1 MNFDQTQSQSDH
13 DQNRARELSERPTRP
28 PLEVPGYETRQFLG
42 SGAYGEVWV
51 AIDKNTGR
59 RVAIKFLT
67 HRTAM
72 DWALLSGEV
81 EKLIF
86 LSADRYVVQLLD
98 VGWEAE
104 PPYYVME
111 YVESG
116 SLEQLLER
124 TPKSLSVEGAVQL
137 FREIVIGVA
146 HAHRKGILHCDL
158 KPANIL
164 LDHDRRPRL
173 ADFGQSRLSHDQ
185 RPSLGTLF
193 YMAPEQADMHAIPD
207 AGWDIYALGAVLY
220 RMLTGTPPFRDD
232 KTLSDLDSSSDLA
245 DRLSRYRKLI
255 EQAVRPRAHRLVHGV
270 DRILADIVDRCL
282 ERNPELR
289 YRDAQDILD
298 AIDERERNHHRR
310 PLVILGIVGPLL
322 LLSILS
328 LFAWRGYDRAIRNTE
343 QAIATTTQGSNQLTA
358 KFAAEVV
365 SYRISHRFLGV
376 EDVASR
382 PEVLATFAKIQHDA
396 NIGKLVEQLKRT
408 NIPDGERESYR
419 NQFLQNDVRKEFDRL
434 LESYMSDSTL
444 PEASSWFVTDRDGL
458 QIATAFGTRPGQSVV
473 GGNFSWRSYFN
484 GIKDY
489 ADDERKPI
497 LQKTHLSDVFKSQAT
512 NTWKIAISTPIRDPL
527 SQESVGLIALSVEL
541 GAFTDF
547 VKTKDQFAAIVDSRE
562 GEHYGQI
569 LQHPLFNQILE
580 TEAKLPLDIF
590 DYRVPLADMLSR
602 PQQIYTDPLG
612 EHPLG
617 QEFRRKWIA
626 SLEPV
631 RLTGDRDS
639 RKDPSAADESQST
652 GLVVLVQDDY
662 DAATTPVR
670 RLHGELLPLG
680 LWALLATTV
689 ATCLLWLFVYRSM
702 RANRAKSLVQA
713 AHDNPALHNLETIE
727 LPAPLR

>member
-1 MNFDQTQSQSDH
+1 MNFDQTQPQSDH
-13 DQNRARELSERPTRP
+13 DQKRARELSERPTRP

-98 VGWEAE
+98 VGWDAE

-116 SLEQLLER
+116 SLEQLLESAQ
-124 TPKSLSVEGAVQL
+124 KSLSVDDAVQL
-137 FREIVIGVA
+137 FREVVIGVA

-164 LDHDRRPRL
+164 LDHERRPRL

-193 YMAPEQADMHAIPD
+193 YMAPEQADMRAIPD
-207 AGWDIYALGAVLY
+207 AGWDIYALGAVFY

-232 KTLSDLDSSSDLA
+232 KTLSDLDSSRDLE
-245 DRLSRYRKLI
+245 DRLGRYRKLI
-255 EQAVRPRAHRLVHGV
+255 TQAPRPRAHRLVHGV
-270 DRILADIVDRCL
+270 DRVLADIVDRCL

-298 AIDERERNHHRR
+298 DIDERERNHHRR
-310 PLVILGIVGPLL
+310 PLLILGLMGPLL

-328 LFAWRGYDRAIRNTE
+328 LFAWRGYDRAIKNTE
-343 QAIATTTQGSNQLTA
+343 QAVAETTQGSNQLTA

-365 SYRISHRFLGV
+365 SYRISRCFLGV

-382 PEVLATFAKIQHDA
+382 PAFLATFAKIQQDSQIEA
-396 NIGKLVEQLKRT
+396 LVQQLKRRD
-408 NIPDGERESYR
+408 ISSEERESYR
-419 NQFLQNDVRKEFDRL
+419 MQFMQNDVRAEFDSL
-434 LESYMSDSTL
+434 LDNYLSDSTL
-444 PEASSWFVTDRDGL
+444 PYASSWFVTDRDGL

-484 GIKDY
+484 GVKDY
-489 ADDERKPI
+489 DPGVQKPI
-497 LQKTHLSDVFKSQAT
+497 LQETHLSDVFTSQAT
-512 NTWKIAISTPIRDPL
+512 NTWKIAISTPIRDPS
-527 SQESVGLIALSVEL
+527 SQAIIGLVALSVEL

-547 VKTKDQFAAIVDSRE
+547 VKTKDQFAAIVDTRE

-569 LQHPLFNQILE
+569 LQHPLFNQILK
-580 TEAKLPLDIF
+580 TEAKLPLDLGN
-590 DYRVPLADMLSR
+590 YRVPLADMLSR
-602 PQQIYTDPLG
+602 PQHTYSDPLG
-612 EHPLG
+612 KHPLG

-626 SLEPV
+626 ALEPV
-631 RLTGDRDS
+631 RLTDDRDGRS
-639 RKDPSAADESQST
+639 DPTSESQRT

-670 RLHGELLPLG
+670 KLHEELLPLG

-689 ATCLLWLFVYRSM
+689 ATCLLWLFVYRSI
-702 RANRAKSLVQA
+702 RATRAKSLVQTA
-713 AHDNPALHNLETIE
+713 NGNPTLHNLETIE